1 MNSTQYSNYD
11 LERQRQRLEAL
22 VQAQPTS
29 PLVKAMQHLGHA
41 LVRFLT
47 NGQSPVIRQRWQ
59 HGCLVW
65 QVYDPVS
72 HRTQRFHSEDELRV
86 WLEGRYYE

>member
-1 MNSTQYSNYD
+1 MNSTHYSNYD

-22 VQAQPTS
+22 VQPQPSS
-29 PLVKAMQHLGHA
+29 PLMQALQQFGQG

-47 NGQSPVIRQRWQ
+47 GGQSPCIQQRW
-59 HGCLVW
+59 HNGRLVW
-65 QVYDPVS
+65 WVYDPIS
-72 HRTQRFHSEDELRV
+72 QRRQRFESEDELRI